1 MLAYK
6 ILRSLKVVCPADLL
20 DNIIMRVFHSVRT
33 RIILIST
40 LLLALFLIA
49 YTVTVWAI
57 ANSYALESLSQTNSF
72 SLSMISSEIDSN
84 TANVRALVTRVAIDN
99 ELKNILSD
107 FDQSSWIDY
116 YHQFESM
123 IQSNPA
129 FNVIDR
135 FIITDSSMTHFLQV
149 VGYAA
154 STGRP
159 LRQGSFLDEA
169 AHVPAD
175 SGFSDIYAS
184 TFSYESYNV
193 TGSQRSI
200 IDYNTGRTIGYVFA
214 TINIDALFENLRGY
228 QELNGEAVYFCHN
241 GEYYLASGDDF
252 TYRPELSFSPSG
264 ARHAVLNNGTSIVTR
279 LDDGSYMLYQKSQN
293 GDFDLLQVFSAP
305 SILGSFRNATFILLF
320 FVIGFVVLVIALIL
334 SLYLNKAI
342 YQPVKKLSKRIEKI
356 QQSDFSQDNSINTDD
371 EFGMIGRGINKLSS
385 EVTDLMDRR
394 VEDERKKIE
403 LEYKMLE
410 SQINPHF
417 LYNTFNSIKW
427 MATIQGA
434 SGIGEMIT
442 SLSRLM
448 KNISKRDE
456 SLWTLSEELSFID
469 DYFVIMKYRYGN
481 TISYCR
487 SLDDEC
493 RDIMIPRFTLQPLVE
508 NAIFHGI
515 EPKGTG
521 AIAIMA
527 KGFQSHY
534 SIMVADNGVGFDS
547 TEEKDRKADGVFRH
561 IGVDNIRQ
569 RLSYALPGRVSFS
582 VHTRIGVGT
591 ACIIRIAKEEK

>member
-1 MLAYK
+1 
-6 ILRSLKVVCPADLL
+6 
-20 DNIIMRVFHSVRT
+20 MRVFHSVRT

-40 LLLALFLIA
+40 ILLALFLIA

-72 SLSMISSEIDSN
+72 SLSMISSEIDNN

-107 FDQSSWIDY
+107 FEESSWINY
-116 YHQFESM
+116 FHQFESM

-129 FNVIDR
+129 FNVVDR
-135 FIITDSSMTHFLQV
+135 FIITDSSLNHFLQV

-159 LRQGSFLDEA
+159 LRQDTFLGEI
-169 AHVPAD
+169 AHVAPD

-184 TFSYESYNV
+184 TFSYENYNV
-193 TGSQRSI
+193 TGILKSI
-200 IDYNTGRTIGYVFA
+200 IDYNSGRTIGYVFA
-214 TINIDALFENLRGY
+214 TINIDALFQNLSSY
-228 QELNGEAVYFCHN
+228 QEMNGETIYFSHN
-241 GEYYLASGDDF
+241 GEYYLANGGDF
-252 TYRPELSFSPSG
+252 IYEPETSFSIDG
-264 ARHAVLNNGTSIVTR
+264 KHHAVLNNGTSVVFR
-279 LDDGSYMLYQKSQN
+279 LDDGSYMLYQESLQ
-293 GDFDLLQVFSAP
+293 DEFDLMQIFSAP
-305 SILGSFRNATFILLF
+305 SIFGSFRNATFILLF
-320 FVIGFVVLVIALIL
+320 VVIGFVVFVIALIL

-356 QQSDFSQDNSINTDD
+356 QQSDFSQDNSINTED
-371 EFGMIGRGINKLSS
+371 EFGLIGRGINKLSS
-385 EVTDLMDRR
+385 EVTTLMDRR

-410 SQINPHF
+410 NQINPHF

-448 KNISKRDE
+448 KNISKRDD

-469 DYFVIMKYRYGN
+469 DYFIIMKYRYGN
-481 TISYCR
+481 TISCYK
-487 SLDDEC
+487 SLDEEC
-493 RDIMIPRFTLQPLVE
+493 KNIMIPRFTLQPLVE

-521 AIAIMA
+521 AIAI
-527 KGFQSHY
+527 KGESFDTHY

-547 TEEKDRKADGVFRH
+547 SEEKEKKADGVFRH
-561 IGVDNIRQ
+561 IGVENIKQ
-569 RLSYALPGRVSFS
+569 RLSYAMPGKVSFEVS
-582 VHTRIGVGT
+582 SRIGIGT
-591 ACIIRIAKEEK
+591 ACIIRIAKEDK